1 MGFSREEYW
10 RELRCPPPGDLP
22 NPGIETMPPA
32 SPALQLNSLLLSH
45 RGSTLGWVC
54 FHKYCIFL
62 TFWPFYHYK
71 MSLTLVIFFC
81 LTAYFSGTNID
92 TPALLQLLFAE
103 YVFFYPFHLNVC
115 TSDSNVF
122 LLYTIGSWFFY
133 PVLQSVLFCLK
144 YFIQL
149 RLMWLLMRMELSSD
163 FSLLFYMFYF
173 CALLLLY
180 IKMNFC
186 VKF

>member
-45 RGSTLGWVC
+45 QGSTLGWVY
-54 FHKYCIFL
+54 FHKYYIFL

-122 LLYTIGSWFFY
+122 LLYTIGSWFFLSSLTICTFLFK
-133 PVLQSVLFCLK
+133 VLHSITFNVITDEDRVVFWFPIAFLYVLFLCS
-144 YFIQL
+144 FT
-149 RLMWLLMRMELSSD
+149 
-163 FSLLFYMFYF
+163 
-173 CALLLLY
+173 ALY
-180 IKMNFC
+180 
-186 VKF
+186 